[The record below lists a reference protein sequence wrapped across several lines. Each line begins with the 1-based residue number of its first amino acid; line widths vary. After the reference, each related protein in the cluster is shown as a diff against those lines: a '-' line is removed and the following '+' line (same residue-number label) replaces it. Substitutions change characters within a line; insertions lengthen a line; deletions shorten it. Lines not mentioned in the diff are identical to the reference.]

1 MLAERFAHRSINS
14 TPGGHGSAGSAPWR
28 RLALAEWLDTD
39 LVTADQRL
47 VRAAGPLCP
56 VRLVGDRPN
65 G

>member
-1 MLAERFAHRSINS
+1 MAA
-14 TPGGHGSAGSAPWR
+14 PGARRGG